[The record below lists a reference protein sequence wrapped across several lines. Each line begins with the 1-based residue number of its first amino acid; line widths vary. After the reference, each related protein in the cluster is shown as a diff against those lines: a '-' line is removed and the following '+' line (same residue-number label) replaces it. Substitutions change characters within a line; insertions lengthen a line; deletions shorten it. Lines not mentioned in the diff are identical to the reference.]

1 MGKFVE
7 PKVYWVGY
15 QEINETGVEQY
26 LKDSE
31 NKDFLKSMQAA
42 RQAGLTSAEIL
53 CSMFAKL
60 CYKSLTLGHNPNVS
74 RLRDIEDN
82 IRNCHDVGHGSVFEH
97 VWFNF
102 IAADCSRIFTH
113 ELVRHRAGTAFSQNS
128 GRFIRLDKIDIVFD
142 PILEPIRQLC
152 EEKRE
157 YDEQWYRKAV
167 EAIGLPAMKNF
178 DRKKKVTSALRRFA
192 PNGQSNEIGF
202 SLNLRSIRHTVMA
215 RTSRHAEW
223 EIRKIFEQVY
233 LLLKDKHPT
242 MFHGAKEEIIEGIAE
257 VTGMRMQPYEKTADV
272 LLSELTEEQLEAEL
286 ARRRT
291 LRNDVPF

>member
-15 QEINETGVEQY
+15 QEINEAEIRRY
-26 LKDSE
+26 LTDNGNE
-31 NKDFLKSMQAA
+31 DFLESMEAA
-42 RQAGLTSAEIL
+42 KQAGLSSAEIL

-60 CYKSLTLGHNPNVS
+60 CYKSLTLGHNANIS
-74 RLRDIEDN
+74 RVRDIEDN

-128 GRFIRLDKIDIVFD
+128 GRFIRLDELDIVFD
-142 PILEPIRQLC
+142 PILESIRNMC
-152 EEKRE
+152 EEKRR
-157 YDEQWYRKAV
+157 YDEEWYGRAV
-167 EAIGLPAMKNF
+167 NAIGLPAMSNF
-178 DRKKKVTSALRRFA
+178 SKKKKITSALRRFA

-202 SLNLRSIRHTVMA
+202 SLNLRSIRHTVMT

-223 EIRKIFEQVY
+223 EIRKVFEQPY
-233 LLLKDKHPT
+233 LLLKDKYPT
-242 MFHGAKEEIIEGIAE
+242 MFHGAKEEVVEGIIE
-257 VTGMRMQPYEKTADV
+257 VTGMKMQPYEKTSDE
-272 LLSELTEEQLEAEL
+272 LLSELTDEQLESEL
-286 ARRRT
+286 ARRRNT
-291 LRNDVPF
+291 ADIPF